1 MKASLPRPLFPAIVL
16 ALAVIVLTPAPLL
29 ADAGMPWVFGVGLLM
44 VAGLIPVIL
53 IEGFVLRRRVRLG
66 WSRAIGVS
74 TVANIASTI
83 VGILAA
89 GFGVPGIMPNEG
101 AARLFVPLIL
111 LLVPLLFVSWVVEY
125 PIAWLMLGRGRATAA
140 ASSPNAGARSSQPGA
155 SAIGLTP
162 PPTLWRGVFDAN
174 LASYAFLALAAGV
187 FWVGNILHPQP
198 PKTYPVGTLR
208 MINTAEIAYASTFG
222 RGYSPTLAALGPPAD
237 NGNPT
242 PGAAGLIAG
251 DLAGSGV
258 RSGYRFTYSPGPP
271 DANGRIQT
279 YSISAAPLQPEW
291 GSYFYT
297 DESGV
302 IRQNTTAPAT
312 AKDSPI
318 AG

>member
-53 IEGFVLRRRVRLG
+53 IEGFVLRRRMRLG
-66 WSRAIGVS
+66 WPRAIGVS
-74 TVANIASTI
+74 TVANIASTV

-89 GFGVPGIMPNEG
+89 AFGVPGIMPNEG
-101 AARLFVPLIL
+101 ATRLFVPLIL

-125 PIAWLMLGRGRATAA
+125 PVAWLMLGRRRATAA
-140 ASSPNAGARSSQPGA
+140 VSSPNAGARSSPPGA
-155 SAIGLTP
+155 SAIGLAP
-162 PPTLWRGVFDAN
+162 PPSLRRGVFDAN

-208 MINTAEIAYASTFG
+208 TINSAEITYAATFNH
-222 RGYSPTLAALGPPAD
+222 GYSASLAALGPSSNGMPSESAAD
-237 NGNPT
+237 
-242 PGAAGLIAG
+242 LISG

-271 DANGRIQT
+271 DADGRIQT
-279 YSISAAPLQPEW
+279 YSVSAAPLQPEW
-291 GSYFYT
+291 GNYYYT
-297 DESGV
+297 DQSGV
-302 IRQNTTAPAT
+302 IRQNTTAPASAT
-312 AKDSPI
+312 DPAI
-318 AG
+318 GG